1 MRLEMDTESYPVSA
15 TKKNK
20 DFPGYRGYMS
30 FREPYNIGFEGFN
43 K

>member
-1 MRLEMDTESYPVSA
+1 MDTESYPVSA

-20 DFPGYRGYMS
+20 DFPGYCGYMS